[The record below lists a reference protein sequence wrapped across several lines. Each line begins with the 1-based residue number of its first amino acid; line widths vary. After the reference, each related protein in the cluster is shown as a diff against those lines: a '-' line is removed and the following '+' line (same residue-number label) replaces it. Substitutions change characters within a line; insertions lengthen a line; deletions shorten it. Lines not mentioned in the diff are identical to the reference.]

1 MTAPVVMLVAAEAS
15 GDVLGA
21 GLARALRQIL
31 PDVRL
36 VGVGGPKMAVEGIDS
51 PFDIN
56 ELSIVGLVEGLLAYP
71 KVKARVKDVVA
82 LAKRAR
88 PKVAVL
94 IDSFGFT
101 IRVAQALRAADP
113 DIVLIK
119 YVGPQ
124 VWASRPKRAKALAQV
139 FDHLLAILPFDAPFY
154 EPYGF
159 PVDFVGNPSL
169 ATDFSGADPRR
180 TREAIGAAPDDPILL
195 LLPGSRPGEIARMLP
210 PFEEAVKILKAD
222 RPKLHI
228 VVAVAD
234 TIAEVAKPQLAGW
247 SNRVH
252 IVEGEAA
259 KRDAM
264 KAATVALACSGTVT
278 TELALAGAPMVVGYR
293 MGRLTHAIL
302 KRLIRTPFVVLFNI
316 AGQAFIAPELIQD
329 DCTGPKLAE
338 ALAARLDD
346 PILRASQVEAQ
357 NAALE
362 AMGRGEPDP
371 AAKAAAIVARYAEA
385 NSRSDPAKP
394 A

>member
-1 MTAPVVMLVAAEAS
+1 MLVAAEAS

-21 GLARALRQIL
+21 GLARALKRIL

-36 VGVGGPKMAVEGIDS
+36 VGVGGPKMAAEGIDS

-82 LAKRAR
+82 LAGRTR
-88 PKVAVL
+88 PNVAVL
-94 IDSFGFT
+94 IDSFGLT

-113 DIVLIK
+113 DIVLVK

-124 VWASRPKRAKALAQV
+124 VWASRPKRARVLART

-154 EPYGF
+154 APYGL

-169 ATDFSGADPRR
+169 ATDFSSADPQR
-180 TREAIGAAPDDPILL
+180 TRDAIGAAPGDPILL
-195 LLPGSRPGEIARMLP
+195 VLPGSRPGEIARMLP

-222 RPKLHI
+222 RPNLHI
-228 VVAVAD
+228 VVPVAD
-234 TIAEVAKPQLAGW
+234 TIADLAKPQLSGW
-247 SNRVH
+247 STRVH
-252 IVEGEAA
+252 VVEGDAA

-302 KRLIRTPFVVLFNI
+302 KRLIRTPYVVLLNI
-316 AGQAFIAPELIQD
+316 AGKAFIAPELIQD
-329 DCTGPKLAE
+329 DCTGPKLAK

-346 PILRASQVEAQ
+346 PDLRARQTIAQ
-357 NAALE
+357 NAALGV
-362 AMGRGEPDP
+362 MGRGEPDP
-371 AAKAAAIVARYAEA
+371 ADKAAAIVARYAQDA
-385 NSRSDPAKP
+385 VSRPA
-394 A
+394 ATL